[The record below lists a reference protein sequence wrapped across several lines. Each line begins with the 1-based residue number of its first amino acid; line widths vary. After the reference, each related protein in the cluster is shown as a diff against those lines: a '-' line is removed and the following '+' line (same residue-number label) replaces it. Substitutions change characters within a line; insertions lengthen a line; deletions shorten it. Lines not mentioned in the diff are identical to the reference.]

1 MGNDMR
7 RLGTFRKDLVEAVLK
22 FGTGLFH
29 VNFNA
34 GEDHAFGS
42 VAVPVFLVHLNVH
55 RMTVVRVGLY
65 FHPAASDPQTL
76 PFDVTCARKLI
87 DLDGQERGSACSCSC

>member
-1 MGNDMR
+1 MR
-7 RLGTFRKDLVEAVLK
+7 RLVTFRKDLVEAVLK

-42 VAVPVFLVHLNVH
+42 AVLVFFVHLNVH
-55 RMTVVRVGLY
+55 HMTVVRVGLY
-65 FHPAASDPQTL
+65 FHPAASDPQPL

-87 DLDGQERGSACSCSC
+87 DLDGQERRSACSCFC